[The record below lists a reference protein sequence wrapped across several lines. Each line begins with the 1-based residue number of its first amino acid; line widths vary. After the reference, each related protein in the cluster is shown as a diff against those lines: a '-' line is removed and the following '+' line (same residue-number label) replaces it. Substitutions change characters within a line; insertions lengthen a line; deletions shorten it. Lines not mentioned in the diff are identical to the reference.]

1 MFGPDGLEAGP
12 GACAATGGE
21 VLMRLLGGFSRVG
34 AVRLTTVFVAAVAV
48 ATCCVGVSAAA
59 AEGVISTIPV
69 GHRPYAVSSDGA
81 HVWVVNREE
90 NSVAEI
96 EASSGTVIRRIPV
109 GSVPQGVSS
118 DGTHVWVKN
127 SSADTVSEIEASSGT
142 VIRTIPVGHFPEGV
156 SSDGTHV
163 WTANF
168 GGEFPNFT
176 VSEIEASSGTVVGTI
191 PVGSSPEGV
200 SSDGSH
206 IWVTNSFGANVS
218 EIEASS
224 GTVVGTI
231 PVGSS
236 PGAVSS
242 DGTHVWV
249 ANAGEGTVS
258 EIEASSGT
266 VIRTIPVGEPLGVSS
281 DGTHVWVTN
290 NTGGTVTEI
299 EPSTGTV
306 IRKIPV
312 GSTPGSVSSDGANVW
327 VANFDDETVSEI
339 PTNFAFPPEASIESP
354 TFGTYQQG
362 AVVTTNFSCA
372 EGEGGP
378 AIESCTDSNGGSGTS
393 GVLDTSTL
401 GPHTYTVTA
410 RSTDGQTDTSSINY
424 TVAETICTGNI
435 GTITLK
441 PGLTNTAAVQTMS
454 FKGTLTGC
462 SGEPFTSAKYSGK
475 LTTTEA
481 VGCGVLQKSVAALGT
496 VSVTWTPET
505 KPLTSKGS
513 FSLPLAEEPAG
524 TSFTGALT
532 KGPFTPLTF
541 LGTVSESYTFAATCG
556 VPQGKKA
563 VIKVVKKA
571 TFSGSAG
578 FY

>member
-1 MFGPDGLEAGP
+1 
-12 GACAATGGE
+12 
-21 VLMRLLGGFSRVG
+21 MRLLGGFSRVG

-118 DGTHVWVKN
+118 DGTHVWVTN
-127 SSADTVSEIEASSGT
+127 STADTVSEIEASSGT

-176 VSEIEASSGTVVGTI
+176 
-191 PVGSSPEGV
+191 
-200 SSDGSH
+200 
-206 IWVTNSFGANVS
+206 VS

>member
-34 AVRLTTVFVAAVAV
+34 AVRLTTVLVAAVAV
-48 ATCCVGVSAAA
+48 AACCVGVSAAA

-118 DGTHVWVKN
+118 DGTHVWVTN
-127 SSADTVSEIEASSGT
+127 STADTVSEIEASSGT

-176 VSEIEASSGTVVGTI
+176 
-191 PVGSSPEGV
+191 
-200 SSDGSH
+200 
-206 IWVTNSFGANVS
+206 VS

-481 VGCGVLQKSVAALGT
+481 VGCGVLQKSVAAPGT

-532 KGPFTPLTF
+532 KGPFTLTF